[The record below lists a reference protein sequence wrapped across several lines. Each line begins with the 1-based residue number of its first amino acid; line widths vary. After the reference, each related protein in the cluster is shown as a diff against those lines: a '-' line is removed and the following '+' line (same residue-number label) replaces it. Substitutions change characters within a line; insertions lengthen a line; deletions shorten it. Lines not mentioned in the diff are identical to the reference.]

1 MLPPSSVKNYNSD
14 RRERKLADIEGT
26 WNDAYNQDEINER
39 RSSVNNH
46 SVRTDKA
53 AVETS
58 SSTVLAS
65 MASPKGNVSFQ
76 TSSSEQKDS
85 SSSNLCEE
93 KMLVDNSMK
102 SKLDTIGIE
111 PETIKGTSSFSEDEN
126 DDEET
131 EEGYLTAEEG
141 VSQIEKTLQD
151 LESSNETKDQTSFG
165 ENIENRASA
174 GQQALTTLSY
184 DLSSCSQSIT
194 DITLD
199 CAIVDGCSNMSYEWQ
214 DIYPETPERSI
225 RVSNASTDNQ
235 NALRSPSGLVK
246 SPLKSPDRPSG
257 KPSDIIWYYTNN

>member
-14 RRERKLADIEGT
+14 RRERKLADIEGI
-26 WNDAYNQDEINER
+26 WNDTYNQDDINEC
-39 RSSVNNH
+39 RSSVNDH
-46 SVRTDKA
+46 SVLTDKA
-53 AVETS
+53 AVVTS
-58 SSTVLAS
+58 SSTVLAFV
-65 MASPKGNVSFQ
+65 ASPKGNVSFQ
-76 TSSSEQKDS
+76 TSSSEKKETS
-85 SSSNLCEE
+85 SSCED
-93 KMLVDNSMK
+93 KLLVGSSMK

-111 PETIKGTSSFSEDEN
+111 PETIRGTSSFSEDEN
-126 DDEET
+126 DDEE

-141 VSQIEKTLQD
+141 VSQIERTLQD

-165 ENIENRASA
+165 ENNEKRASA

-214 DIYPETPERSI
+214 DIYPETPERGI

-235 NALRSPSGLVK
+235 TTLRSPSGLVK

-257 KPSDIIWYYTNN
+257 KPSDIILIWYQNNN